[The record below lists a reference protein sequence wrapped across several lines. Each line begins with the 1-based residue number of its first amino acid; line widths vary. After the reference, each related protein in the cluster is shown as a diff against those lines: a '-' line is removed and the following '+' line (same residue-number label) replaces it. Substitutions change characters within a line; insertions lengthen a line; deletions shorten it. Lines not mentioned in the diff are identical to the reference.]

1 MHFHIYIWDFLPQG
15 VMLVL
20 GDLRE
25 IHANSVSEG
34 AYKGAYIRLVILSC
48 PHICHCQVSST
59 KM

>member
-1 MHFHIYIWDFLPQG
+1 
-15 VMLVL
+15 MLVL